1 MSSSSETCPFCGK
14 NFKRLNSHLPRCKM
28 APVTTTTQR
37 SQIPPGPA
45 DLITDKNS
53 KKTSLSS
60 SSSSPSTTSTK
71 SKKAS
76 SSSPSPALSPLATTT
91 KSKKS
96 SSSSSS
102 TTTKNNKK
110 TPSPSSSSSSS
121 TTTSKKRQKLLDET
135 FILSK
140 DSLAKDPANI
150 HTKLKA
156 IAKLKAVPATAP
168 VSTKAKAASKKK
180 VSLREQIELSAQT
193 ARAAATLSQEPLP
206 GAQSEARPFWKEE
219 VGSSREEVGGEEKLQ
234 GSGSGQPR
242 PSIQDHTTVKPDRL
256 YSKTIALDH
265 NPTITSDLNKDGL
278 RSKTSNRGQLMVNH
292 VSTVLDRVQTTTADC
307 NKDYLYNKTR
317 RLLTVELGQT
327 SVRTESATANQSVT
341 REKAPFDTR
350 KYGTEQRIMGKLSLG
365 EVRLKE
371 LPCWIATRAP
381 RNPRNGVQALISG
394 WQWYY
399 RRYIDVRKGGV
410 GGVAMLLAGYCVLG
424 YTWHYPHIKHDR
436 WRKYH

>member
-28 APVTTTTQR
+28 APVATTTQS
-37 SQIPPGPA
+37 SQTLPGPA

-53 KKTSLSS
+53 KKTSSSS

-71 SKKAS
+71 SKKTS
-76 SSSPSPALSPLATTT
+76 SSSPSPALSPLASTT

-96 SSSSSS
+96 SSL
-102 TTTKNNKK
+102 TTPKNNKK
-110 TPSPSSSSSSS
+110 TPSPSSSSSLSS

-135 FILSK
+135 FILPK
-140 DSLAKDPANI
+140 DSLAKDTANI
-150 HTKLKA
+150 HTKPKA
-156 IAKLKAVPATAP
+156 IAKLKAVPATAPVPAPVPATAP

-180 VSLREQIELSAQT
+180 VSLREQIEQSAQT

-206 GAQSEARPFWKEE
+206 GPQSEARPFWKEVE
-219 VGSSREEVGGEEKLQ
+219 MGSSREKVGSSREEVGGEEKLQ
-234 GSGSGQPR
+234 RSGSGQPR
-242 PSIQDHTTVKPDRL
+242 PSIQDHTTIKPDQL

-278 RSKTSNRGQLMVNH
+278 RSKTSNRGPLTVNH
-292 VSTVLDRVQTTTADC
+292 VSTVLDRVQTTTADR

-371 LPCWIATRAP
+371 LPCWIATRTP
-381 RNPRNGVQALISG
+381 RNPRNGVQALNS
-394 WQWYY
+394 
-399 RRYIDVRKGGV
+399 D
-410 GGVAMLLAGYCVLG
+410 LCVF
-424 YTWHYPHIKHDR
+424 PQ
-436 WRKYH
+436 